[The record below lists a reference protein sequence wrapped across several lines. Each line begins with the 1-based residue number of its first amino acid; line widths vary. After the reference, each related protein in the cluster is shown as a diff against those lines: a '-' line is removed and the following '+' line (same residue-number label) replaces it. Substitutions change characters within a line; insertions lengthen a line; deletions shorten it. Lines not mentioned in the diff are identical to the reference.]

1 METTINVSG
10 MSCGHCVTAVR
21 KAVEGVPGVVVRDV
35 TIGTVVL
42 DLGSATD
49 AMSAVE
55 AAIEDAGYAVVT
67 GRALNILPADARES
81 TSGA

>member
-10 MSCGHCVTAVR
+10 MSCGHCVAAVR
-21 KAVEGVPGVVVRDV
+21 KAVERVPGVVVRDV

-42 DLGSATD
+42 DLGSAGD

-55 AAIEDAGYAVVT
+55 AAIVDAGYAVVS
-67 GRALNILPADARES
+67 GRALNVLPADVRES
-81 TSGA
+81 TSDA